1 MFLIK
6 NFVYKSVIEFKMFL
20 IIKVSFKK
28 KILTKKTFIVKNIS
42 NL

>member
-6 NFVYKSVIEFKMFL
+6 KFVYKSVIEFKMFL
-20 IIKVSFKK
+20 TIKVSFKK
-28 KILTKKTFIVKNIS
+28 KILTKKIFIVKNIS